1 MAKQKRGW
9 SDWAQYQLIRGIIA
23 LALALP
29 YRRRVAFMGWVMARI
44 AAPIAGWDKRV
55 RDNLALIY
63 PDMAQAE
70 VKRLMRRV
78 PDNFGR
84 SLIEIYSGA
93 EFTNHVKDIP
103 FTGAGVEALREA
115 RDQNRPVILITGHF
129 GNYDA
134 PRAALIAQGYPVGGL
149 YNPMSNGFFNDR
161 YARAISG
168 LGTPVFER
176 SRRGLAEMVRFLKG
190 GGIVGMVADH
200 YMRHGTPIEF
210 LGHPAYTALSAAEMA
225 VKYDALV
232 VPIYGLRRDDGIGF
246 DIIVDTPIPH
256 SDPLTM
262 TQAMNDSLATLVR
275 AHPDQWF
282 WIHRRWKAPPSKRK
296 TPSDP
301 GGGPQ
306 SL

>member
-9 SDWAQYQLIRGIIA
+9 SDWTQYQLIRGIIA

-55 RDNLALIY
+55 RDNLALIC
-63 PDMAQAE
+63 PDMPETE

-84 SLIEIYSGA
+84 SLIEIYSGE

-103 FTGAGVEALREA
+103 FTGDGVTALQEA
-115 RDQNRPVILITGHF
+115 RDHNRPVILITGHF

-134 PRAALIAQGYPVGGL
+134 PRAALIARGYPVGGL

-161 YARAISG
+161 YVRAISG

-176 SRRGLAEMVRFLKG
+176 SRRGLAEMVRFLKE

-200 YMRHGTPIEF
+200 YMRHGTPIDF
-210 LGHPAYTALSAAEMA
+210 LGQPAYTALSAAEMA

-232 VPIYGLRRDDGIGF
+232 VPIYGLRHDDGIGF
-246 DIIVDTPIPH
+246 DIIVDAPIPH
-256 SDPLTM
+256 GDPIPM
-262 TQAMNDSLATLVR
+262 TQAMNDSLAKLVR

-282 WIHRRWKAPPSKRK
+282 WIHRRWKTPPRTSG
-296 TPSDP
+296 TASAL